1 MGTVGAAMP
10 AEASVTAT
18 VTPGLAAPVAPA
30 YDRGESDGELPSP
43 DSPRGP
49 GAREQLEHA
58 LSTISWPP
66 FLATSAAFVIL
77 FAKPITLLVYDWW
90 RLPEAGHGLLLAPV
104 ALFLAWRG
112 GILPDSKPQRV
123 LGLTLLVI
131 AVLIRCASD
140 LAAELFTM
148 RASVVM
154 ALGAIT
160 IYQFGFRQILH
171 WWLPFAL
178 LCLSI
183 PLPEL
188 VTQALALPLQ
198 FKASQ
203 MGAALLEMRNVP
215 VRLSGNV
222 ILLPGRQL
230 FVTEACSG
238 LRSLTALLSM
248 AVLFGALLLKT
259 PVARIALLLLAI
271 PVAIVINGI
280 RVFLTGFLVFFVS
293 PAFGEGFMHM
303 TEGWLLFLVSL
314 SVLAAFT
321 WAGGL
326 VERLVMRRST
336 EEAHA

>member
-1 MGTVGAAMP
+1 MSAD
-10 AEASVTAT
+10 ASVTAG
-18 VTPGLAAPVAPA
+18 VAPGLPASVTAPS
-30 YDRGESDGELPSP
+30 YDRIVGGETDRGAPSP
-43 DSPRGP
+43 EAPRPRGLRDQV
-49 GAREQLEHA
+49 ADA

-66 FLATSAAFVIL
+66 FVATSAVFIVL
-77 FAKPITLLVYDWW
+77 FAKPIALLVYDWW

-104 ALFLAWRG
+104 ALFLVWRSG
-112 GILPDSKPQRV
+112 LLPDAKPQRA
-123 LGLTLLVI
+123 LGLTLLIV

-160 IYQFGFRQILH
+160 VYHFGFRQLLR
-171 WWLPFAL
+171 WWLPFVL

-188 VTQALALPLQ
+188 VTQTLALPLQ

-248 AVLFGALLLKT
+248 AVLFGALMLRT
-259 PVARIALLLLAI
+259 PISRVALVLLAI

-303 TEGWLLFLVSL
+303 SEGWLLFLVSL
-314 SVLAAFT
+314 SVLGAFT
-321 WAGGL
+321 WAGAV
-326 VERLVMRRST
+326 VERLVMRRRG
-336 EEAHA
+336 AHA

>member
-1 MGTVGAAMP
+1 MSAD
-10 AEASVTAT
+10 ASVTAG
-18 VTPGLAAPVAPA
+18 VAAGLPASVAAPS
-30 YDRGESDGELPSP
+30 YDRVVGGETERGAPSP
-43 DSPRGP
+43 ESPQPRGLRDQV
-49 GAREQLEHA
+49 ADA
-58 LSTISWPP
+58 LSAISWPP
-66 FLATSAAFVIL
+66 FVATSAVFVIL
-77 FAKPITLLVYDWW
+77 FAKPIALLVYDWW

-104 ALFLAWRG
+104 ALFLAWRSG
-112 GILPDSKPQRV
+112 LLPDAKPQRI
-123 LGLTLLVI
+123 LGLTLLI
-131 AVLIRCASD
+131 LAVLIRCASD

-160 IYQFGFRQILH
+160 IYHFGFRQLLR
-171 WWLPFAL
+171 WWLPFVL

-248 AVLFGALLLKT
+248 AVLFGALMLRT
-259 PVARIALLLLAI
+259 PISRVALVLLAI

-303 TEGWLLFLVSL
+303 SEGWLLFLVSL
-314 SVLAAFT
+314 SVLGAFT
-321 WAGGL
+321 WVGAV
-326 VERLVMRRST
+326 VERLVMRRR
-336 EEAHA
+336 EAHA

>member
-1 MGTVGAAMP
+1 
-10 AEASVTAT
+10 
-18 VTPGLAAPVAPA
+18 
-30 YDRGESDGELPSP
+30 
-43 DSPRGP
+43 
-49 GAREQLEHA
+49 
-58 LSTISWPP
+58 
-66 FLATSAAFVIL
+66 
-77 FAKPITLLVYDWW
+77 
-90 RLPEAGHGLLLAPV
+90 V

-326 VERLVMRRST
+326 VERLVMRRSA

>member
-1 MGTVGAAMP
+1 M
-10 AEASVTAT
+10 
-18 VTPGLAAPVAPA
+18 
-30 YDRGESDGELPSP
+30 
-43 DSPRGP
+43 
-49 GAREQLEHA
+49 
-58 LSTISWPP
+58 
-66 FLATSAAFVIL
+66 
-77 FAKPITLLVYDWW
+77 
-90 RLPEAGHGLLLAPV
+90 LLAPV
-104 ALFLAWRG
+104 ALFLVWRSG
-112 GILPDSKPQRV
+112 LLPDAKPQRA
-123 LGLTLLVI
+123 LGLTLLIV

-160 IYQFGFRQILH
+160 VYHFGFRQLLR
-171 WWLPFAL
+171 WWLPFVL

-248 AVLFGALLLKT
+248 AVLFGALMLRT
-259 PVARIALLLLAI
+259 PISRVALVLLAI

-303 TEGWLLFLVSL
+303 SEGWLLFLVSL
-314 SVLAAFT
+314 SVLGAFT
-321 WAGGL
+321 WAGAV
-326 VERLVMRRST
+326 VERLVMRRR
-336 EEAHA
+336 EAHA